1 MRLNPPTTTTIT
13 PPPTT
18 TSVRTAIVNP
28 TKTASPQIAD
38 IGDII
43 TYTITVPNT
52 GNIAATNVIVTD
64 PIPSSTTFIPNS
76 VTINGTSQPGVNP
89 SGGIQIG
96 TIAAGNTVTVTFQ
109 VQVTS
114 LPENGPNPKYRN
126 HNIYVSTR
134 SYKTSYYN
142 NKPYTTYYYS
152 C

>member
-1 MRLNPPTTTTIT
+1 MHK
-13 PPPTT
+13 
-18 TSVRTAIVNP
+18 S
-28 TKTASPQIAD
+28 ASPQVVD
-38 IGDII
+38 IGDTI
-43 TYTITVPNT
+43 TYTITLPNT
-52 GNIAATNVIVTD
+52 GNISITNVIVTD

-114 LPENGPNPKYRN
+114 PREWPNPKYRN
-126 HNIYVSTR
+126 HNIYVSTG

-142 NKPYTTYYYS
+142 NKPYTTYYYT